1 MFAAPHKAASL
12 YRAIHAE
19 TAVSHANPH
28 GLILMLYDALL
39 AELAHAST
47 EKDAVK
53 RTRALAKAQRLIEEG
68 LRVGLD
74 FNAPGGLAQNLDLVY
89 EHCTLRLAAAMTDSA
104 AKLSDVVVMIRGL
117 RDAWAQIPPSVRAN
131 PRAALAA

>member
-1 MFAAPHKAASL
+1 MFAAPNKAASL

-39 AELAHAST
+39 AELAQATSVQ
-47 EKDAVK
+47 DPVK
-53 RTRALAKAQRLIEEG
+53 RTRSLARAQRLIEEG

-74 FNAPGGLAQNLDLVY
+74 FKAPGGIAQNLDIVY
-89 EHCTLRLAAAMTDSA
+89 EHCTLRLAAAMTDSG
-104 AKLSDVVVMIRGL
+104 AKLADVVTMIRGL
-117 RDAWAQIPPSVRAN
+117 RDAWAQIPPAARTN